1 MGFIGSI
8 AMFIANNIV
17 NQPALLIGLIAAIGL
32 IAQRKPFS
40 DIVTGTLKTAVGFLA
55 LQQGSNIVVGALL
68 DFQPVLKAAFGV
80 EAAAL
85 GGAGLDQIFAD
96 YGGPISLIMAF
107 GFLVNLLIARFTP
120 LKYVYLTGH
129 LMFWM
134 ATVIVSVMVEG
145 NANAPTWAYVLI
157 GSVICGIYWTIQP
170 AIIQPLMRKV
180 TGHDQLAYGHTSA
193 SNVWLAAKLGPL
205 VGSEE
210 QSTEKVELPSWLGFF
225 RDVTAATAFV
235 ISVVVIIAAL
245 FAGPA
250 NVPSGDLNYIVYAVI
265 QGLTFALGIAIL
277 LFGVRM
283 VIAEIVPA
291 FRGFAMRI
299 VPDAKP
305 ALDCPIVFDYAP
317 TAVLIG
323 FLSASVAFGV
333 IMVILGATKLA
344 IVVPPLIMLFFPGGA
359 GGVFGNSTGGVRGAV
374 VGGLILGTI
383 LALGQWLVTPLL
395 SNTAP
400 VLTQLAD
407 PDWYIIILIFRP
419 LLAPIMRLF

>member
-1 MGFIGSI
+1 MGIITSI
-8 AMFIANNIV
+8 ASFIADNIV
-17 NQPALLIGLIAAIGL
+17 GQPALLIGLIAAVGL
-32 IAQRKPFS
+32 IAQRKSFS

-55 LQQGSNIVVGALL
+55 MSRGADIVVGALL

-96 YGGPISLIMAF
+96 YGSAISLIMAF

-129 LMFWM
+129 LMFWI

-145 NANAPTWAYVLI
+145 NPNAPTWAYVLI
-157 GSVICGIYWTIQP
+157 GSIICGIYWTIQP

-193 SNVWLAAKLGPL
+193 SNVWVAAKLGPL
-205 VGSEE
+205 VGDEE
-210 QSTEKVELPSWLGFF
+210 QSTEKVKLPSWLGFF

-245 FAGPA
+245 FAGPEG
-250 NVPSGDLNYIVYAVI
+250 VPSGDLNYIVYAVM

-323 FLSASVAFGV
+323 FLSAFIAFSVL
-333 IMVILGATKLA
+333 MVILGATKLA

-359 GGVFGNSTGGVRGAV
+359 GGVFGNSTGGVRGAI
-374 VGGLILGTI
+374 VGGVVLGTI

-407 PDWYIIILIFRP
+407 PDWYILILIFRP

>member
-8 AMFIANNIV
+8 ALFIANNIV

-32 IAQRKPFS
+32 IAQRKSFS

-85 GGAGLDQIFAD
+85 GGAGLDQIFTD

-205 VGSEE
+205 VGSKE
-210 QSTEKVELPSWLGFF
+210 QSTEEVELPSWLGFF

-359 GGVFGNSTGGVRGAV
+359 GGVFGNSTGGVRGAIL
-374 VGGLILGTI
+374 GGLILGVI

>member
-8 AMFIANNIV
+8 ALFIANNIV
-17 NQPALLIGLIAAIGL
+17 NQPALLIGLIAAVGL

-68 DFQPVLKAAFGV
+68 EFQPVLKAAFGV

-145 NANAPTWAYVLI
+145 NPSAPTWAYVLF
-157 GSVICGIYWTIQP
+157 GSIICGIYWTVQP

-210 QSTEKVELPSWLGFF
+210 QSTEDVELPSWLGFF

-250 NVPSGDLNYIVYAVI
+250 GVPSGDLNYIVYAVI

-299 VPDAKP
+299 VPNAKP

-359 GGVFGNSTGGVRGAV
+359 GGVFGNSTGGVRGAIL
-374 VGGLILGTI
+374 GGLLLGVI

>member
-1 MGFIGSI
+1 MGIITSI
-8 AMFIANNIV
+8 ASFIADNIV
-17 NQPALLIGLIAAIGL
+17 NQPALLLGLIAAVGL

-96 YGGPISLIMAF
+96 YGGSISLIMAF

-129 LMFWM
+129 LMFWI

-145 NANAPTWAYVLI
+145 NPNAPTWAYVLV

-210 QSTEKVELPSWLGFF
+210 QSTEDVELPSWLGFF

-245 FAGPA
+245 LAGPA
-250 NVPSGDLNYIVYAVI
+250 DVPSGNLNYIVYAVI

-305 ALDCPIVFDYAP
+305 ALDCPIVFDHAP

-333 IMVILGATKLA
+333 IMVILGVTKLA

-374 VGGLILGTI
+374 LGGVILGTI

-407 PDWYIIILIFRP
+407 PDWYILILIFRP

>member
-8 AMFIANNIV
+8 ALFIANNIV
-17 NQPALLIGLIAAIGL
+17 NQPALLIGLIAAVGL
-32 IAQRKPFS
+32 IAQRKSFS
-40 DIVTGTLKTAVGFLA
+40 DTVTGTLKTAVGFLA

-134 ATVIVSVMVEG
+134 ATVMVSVMVEG
-145 NANAPTWAYVLI
+145 NPNAPTWAYVLF

-170 AIIQPLMRKV
+170 AIIQPLMRKI

-205 VGSEE
+205 VGSEK
-210 QSTEKVELPSWLGFF
+210 QSTEEVELPSWLGFF

-250 NVPSGDLNYIVYAVI
+250 SVPSGDLNYIVYAVI

-374 VGGLILGTI
+374 LGGLILGVI

-407 PDWYIIILIFRP
+407 PDWYIMILIFRP

>member
-1 MGFIGSI
+1 MGIITSI
-8 AMFIANNIV
+8 ASFIANNIV
-17 NQPALLIGLIAAIGL
+17 SQPALLIGLIAAVGL
-32 IAQRKPFS
+32 IAQRKSFS

-68 DFQPVLKAAFGV
+68 EFQPVLKAAFGV

-85 GGAGLDQIFAD
+85 GGAGLDQILAT
-96 YGGPISLIMAF
+96 YGSAISLIMAF

-129 LMFWM
+129 LMFWI
-134 ATVIVSVMVEG
+134 ATVIVAVMVEG
-145 NANAPTWAYVLI
+145 NPNAPTWAYVLV
-157 GSVICGIYWTIQP
+157 GSIICGVYWTIQP
-170 AIIQPLMRKV
+170 AIIQPLMRKI

-193 SNVWLAAKLGPL
+193 SNVWVAAKLGPL

-265 QGLTFALGIAIL
+265 QGLTFALGIAVL

-291 FRGFAMRI
+291 FRGIAMKI

-323 FLSASVAFGV
+323 FLSAFIAFSVL
-333 IMVILGATKLA
+333 MVILGATKLA

-359 GGVFGNSTGGVRGAV
+359 GGVFGNSTGGVRGAI
-374 VGGLILGTI
+374 VGGLVLGTI

-407 PDWYIIILIFRP
+407 PDWYILILIFRP